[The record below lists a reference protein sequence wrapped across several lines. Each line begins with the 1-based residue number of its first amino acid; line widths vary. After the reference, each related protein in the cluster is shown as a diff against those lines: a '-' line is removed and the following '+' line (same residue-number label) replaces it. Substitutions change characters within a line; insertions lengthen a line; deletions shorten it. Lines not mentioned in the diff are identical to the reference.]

1 MYPFGYG
8 LSYTRF
14 AYSPIICDKTDMT
27 LDELKAGECFRLTVT
42 LSNMGTYNGKE
53 TVQLYIRDKV
63 ASVMRPLRELKAFQ
77 KVFLAAGDHCELRFT
92 VGYDQLGF
100 YMDNGE
106 YVVEPGAFE
115 IYIGDHCLTDN
126 KISVQIKP

>member
-8 LSYTRF
+8 LSYTQF
-14 AYSPIICDKTDMT
+14 EYSPISCEKTEITM
-27 LDELKAGECFRLTVT
+27 DELKAGECFSLAVT
-42 LSNMGTYNGKE
+42 LDNTGAYDGKE

-63 ASVMRPLRELKAFQ
+63 ASIMRPMRELKAFQ
-77 KVFLAAGDHCELRFT
+77 KVFLAAGDCREIRFD

-100 YMDNGE
+100 YTDNGE

-115 IYIGDHCLTDN
+115 IYIGDNCLTDN
-126 KISVQIKP
+126 RISIQIKP